1 MMVTD
6 GDVKTI
12 NKSTFM
18 RVNRDDSPV
27 TITEQFYEAFSQIMA
42 AENLA
47 AVSNGHS
54 ILEAR
59 QHPITEG

>member
-1 MMVTD
+1 MVTD

-27 TITEQFYEAFSQIMA
+27 TITE
-42 AENLA
+42 
-47 AVSNGHS
+47 
-54 ILEAR
+54 
-59 QHPITEG
+59 

>member
-27 TITEQFYEAFSQIMA
+27 TITE
-42 AENLA
+42 
-47 AVSNGHS
+47 
-54 ILEAR
+54 
-59 QHPITEG
+59 